1 MSNDTEIK
9 KSMYIEFENS
19 NNYISVKSTLFDIMK
34 NLGQDDLINSP
45 DFRLEDTMS
54 AFVINHYKMDP
65 HSHNEKILIK
75 NDKKEILKILDNF
88 SLNDTLYT
96 IFDLFKKEI
105 SLFYNIPI
113 YQCYLTNILSFLSE
127 EDLDLNNNL
136 SDMNKINYNIV
147 CSFVLSYKF
156 VIYLLFHSL
165 TNSSCLRDEDL
176 PSFLYKNCKY
186 LNKPKS
192 LDYLLDIIKEIENNL
207 EKYNQEKQMI
217 EQILL
222 IMKLQTGIINIL
234 KIFLN
239 SENEKEQKEIKLTKD
254 NYDKQINS
262 ILEQADKI
270 DISIY
275 PKDIEDNKNIH
286 KKELHKLM
294 PVIGTYKNIKIFE
307 AEECLNKFKELLN
320 DFREIRRIFNTTNLY
335 HLYKLIHN
343 INSKKEINSP
353 SFIIRHI
360 IDMNID
366 QKDNNLFGN
375 KATKKIFKN
384 LLNEYNINTKIN
396 ENDENPESENEI
408 LTQLIELYQNILKY
422 ELKNRARKIREG
434 KEIIN
439 NLVGFVIFIY
449 KKEKEI
455 NENQQNK
462 NIHQHKGH
470 NNNQKDNTKSYI
482 KNFVVFNLLKVMLST
497 IFNCFYIDFFKF
509 HELDYIFWACHE
521 ISDQILKHLYLFAK
535 LIDNNDILLE
545 NNIANSIKK
554 KNFKDERKVIF
565 DEIYIYNSYK
575 NAFEG
580 LKLLLYYI
588 KYYNLIRI
596 PKLDEKDIELR
607 ISNRF
612 PFFQNSSVII
622 NLSYDEFMSDYNK
635 SLGLF
640 ENADFIDSAKELL
653 QIAKKNLNELIKAD
667 TQLRD
672 IFMNGNP
679 ELNELSKV
687 IISNSLIFNKVK
699 KFKEEKKENDFM
711 KFNINVS
718 KYNSKF
724 PLLEIIS

>member
-88 SLNDTLYT
+88 SLNDTLFT